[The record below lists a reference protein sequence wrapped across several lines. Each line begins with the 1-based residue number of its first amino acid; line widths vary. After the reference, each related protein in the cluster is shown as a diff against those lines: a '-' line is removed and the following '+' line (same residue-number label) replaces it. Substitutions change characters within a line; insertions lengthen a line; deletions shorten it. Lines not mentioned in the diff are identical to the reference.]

1 MSSEKGYK
9 KTVHNFYERQHR
21 KKSASY
27 FFYLIGLMA
36 AFIWIGIKMLEHDP
50 FVLSSFEYWVH
61 LLGAIILTVVFV
73 FRFHIIGLIIAINEQ
88 GIFIK
93 RTPFQK
99 NFTMMLWEDIREV
112 SLTADKGFSSARHY
126 SRFYRTGT
134 PFGIEIVSRSG
145 RKKFISSKKIEAL
158 PRILSR
164 LAEGKFRSTGVGE
177 NIDYRE

>member
-27 FFYLIGLMA
+27 FIYLTCLIASFVWL
-36 AFIWIGIKMLEHDP
+36 GITLLEHDP
-50 FVLSSFEYWVH
+50 FVLLTFGYWIPLVGLVALS
-61 LLGAIILTVVFV
+61 LLFV
-73 FRFHIIGLIIAINEQ
+73 FRFHFAGLITAINEQ

-112 SLTADKGFSSARHY
+112 RLTADKGFSSARHY
-126 SRFYRTGT
+126 SRFFRTGT

-145 RKKFISSKKIEAL
+145 RKKFISSNKIESL

-164 LAEGKFRSTGVGE
+164 LAEGKFRSTGIGE